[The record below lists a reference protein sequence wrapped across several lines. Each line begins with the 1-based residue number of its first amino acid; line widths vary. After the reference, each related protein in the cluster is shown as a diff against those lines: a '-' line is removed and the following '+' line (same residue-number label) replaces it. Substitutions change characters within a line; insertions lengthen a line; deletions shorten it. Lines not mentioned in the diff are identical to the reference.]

1 MFSCCSF
8 FFVVKLLF
16 SFLIC
21 FPLEFGA
28 RELATLDWYI
38 FSREYQTKQ
47 NEKNRNNG
55 PQANV
60 LWGRRVF
67 GCSAYV
73 SVCVELCVSCCCC
86 CCSRSALTTE
96 RLKVSNGTERDWTR
110 VRARKPSSSTS
121 SSLSQSS
128 LPLSCTQTIAA
139 LHETQWQWRN
149 GRQASSERARERRE
163 WERALVFRFPHAA
176 CVNCGLW
183 ATLRL
188 HCKARVRLQSAA
200 AASLSLLL
208 LQRDFHYENYLNKF
222 FELRAYPPRLTP
234 FANAQLAVIYLFIF
248 SQRLLHYLLCASNDA
263 LVLHFSSYLAQIL

>member
-1 MFSCCSF
+1 MRPSCIW
-8 FFVVKLLF
+8 LF
-16 SFLIC
+16 C
-21 FPLEFGA
+21 VCE
-28 RELATLDWYI
+28 
-38 FSREYQTKQ
+38 
-47 NEKNRNNG
+47 
-55 PQANV
+55 
-60 LWGRRVF
+60 
-67 GCSAYV
+67 C
-73 SVCVELCVSCCCC
+73 VCVELCVSCCCC

-110 VRARKPSSSTS
+110 VRARKPSSSSTS

-149 GRQASSERARERRE
+149 GRQAGSERARERRE

-188 HCKARVRLQSAA
+188 HCKTRVRLQSAA

-208 LQRDFHYENYLNKF
+208 LQMDFHYENYLNKF
-222 FELRAYPPRLTP
+222 FELRAYPPHVWHHLQMP
-234 FANAQLAVIYLFIF
+234 NLPLFIYLFFLNACCIIYNVPQMTHLFCIF
-248 SQRLLHYLLCASNDA
+248 LLI
-263 LVLHFSSYLAQIL
+263 LHRFYNNKFVSSSKTNK